1 MKTIMKNSILYFAI
15 FFCFQIH
22 AQVGIG
28 TTTPHESAI
37 LDVESTDKGMLI
49 PRLTTAQREAI
60 VPPADGLLMYNTET
74 KTFWYFDGTNWIELK
89 TDFEGW
95 LLEGNAGTDP
105 TTNFLGTTDDQPL
118 NFRVNNIRA
127 GHISKDN
134 VFFGMSSGIS
144 VNHNGKNN
152 TAVGHEALKTNING
166 ERNTALGY
174 RTLYTNNDAR
184 ANDNVAIGYQAL
196 YSNTTGNNNV
206 ANGYQALLNNT
217 GGSNN
222 IANGYQALHNNIG
235 GSNNIANGPN
245 ALFSNTSG
253 NSNVANG
260 VEALYNNTVGGN
272 NVANG
277 FQALYSNIRGGH
289 NVATGSTALY
299 SNTEGNA
306 NTAYGSASLQS
317 NTTGN
322 YNVSNGRQSLQNNQT
337 GNGNVAIGYR
347 SLISNIE
354 GRDNVGVGYDALK
367 NNTTGFQNIAIGR
380 GALHSSTGRD
390 NVVVGHGAL
399 NYNKEGIH
407 NTALGASADVTDSI
421 NRYSYSVIIGNIA
434 KVGANYAIA
443 MGNGAKVESD
453 RSIAIGNAARVHPNS
468 TNSMALGNGAVVH
481 DDNRIRLGN
490 NGVNWI
496 GGNSAWHN
504 TSDARFKY
512 QVENNVPG
520 LEFITKLKPATYYMD
535 NDKLDEFSKT
545 GNIGTAWS
553 DTEGKIRQT
562 GFLAQ
567 EVERVAQEI
576 GYEFDGVNKP
586 QNDRDN
592 YTLAY
597 STFVVPLVKAVQE
610 QQALIESQNA
620 RIAELEAQRK
630 ELAEVVENQ
639 QTQIDSIHQRLDTF
653 FVADKD

>member
-1 MKTIMKNSILYFAI
+1 MNSIMKNPILYFAI
-15 FFCFQIH
+15 LFCFQIH

-28 TTTPHESAI
+28 TTTPHESSI
-37 LDVESTDKGMLI
+37 LDVESTDKGILI
-49 PRLTTAQREAI
+49 PRLTTAERDAI
-60 VPPADGLLMYNTET
+60 APPADGRGLLVYNTDT
-74 KTFWYFDGTNWIELK
+74 STFWYFDGAIWIELK

-95 LLEGNAGTDP
+95 LLEGNAGTNP
-105 TTNFLGTTDDQPL
+105 STNFVGTTDNQPL

-127 GHISKDN
+127 GHISEN
-134 VFFGMSSGIS
+134 NIFFGMSSG
-144 VNHNGKNN
+144 VATTNYGPGN
-152 TAVGHEALKTNING
+152 TGIGHETLKVNIDG
-166 ERNTALGY
+166 KRNAAFGY
-174 RTLYTNNDAR
+174 QTLQANTSG
-184 ANDNVAIGYQAL
+184 NDNVAVGYQAL
-196 YSNTTGNNNV
+196 FNNTNGDGNTASGAGALYRNTTGDFNVANGYQALHHNTIGNNNV
-206 ANGYQALLNNT
+206 ANGY
-217 GGSNN
+217 
-222 IANGYQALHNNIG
+222 
-235 GSNNIANGPN
+235 
-245 ALFSNTSG
+245 
-253 NSNVANG
+253 
-260 VEALYNNTVGGN
+260 EALK
-272 NVANG
+272 
-277 FQALYSNIRGGH
+277 
-289 NVATGSTALY
+289 
-299 SNTEGNA
+299 
-306 NTAYGSASLQS
+306 S

-322 YNVSNGRQSLQNNQT
+322 YNVAN
-337 GNGNVAIGYR
+337 GYR
-347 SLISNIE
+347 
-354 GRDNVGVGYDALK
+354 ALR
-367 NNTTGFQNIAIGR
+367 NNTTGSNNIANGNEALSNNISGGNNVANGYRALFNNTTGTDNVANGTRALQANIDGSKNTAYGNDSMKSNRSGVQNVAVGFQSLFNNDNGEKNVAVGYRPLNSNLSGEYNIAIGLD
-380 GALHSSTGRD
+380 ALYNNEIGVRNIAIGGLSLFNNVAD
-390 NVVVGHGAL
+390 NNVAVGHGAL
-399 NYNKEGIH
+399 HANITGKN
-407 NTALGASADVTDSI
+407 NTALGASTNVLSPNLENTVA
-421 NRYSYSVIIGNIA
+421 IGYNA
-434 KVGANYAIA
+434 RVGANDA
-443 MGNGAKVESD
+443 
-453 RSIAIGNAARVHPNS
+453 IAIGNRAIAHGE
-468 TNSMALGNGAVVH
+468 NSMALGNGAVVH

-512 QVENNVPG
+512 QVENDVPG
-520 LEFITKLKPATYYMD
+520 LAFITKLKPATYYMD

-553 DTEGKIRQT
+553 DTEGKVRQT

>member
-28 TTTPHESAI
+28 TTTPHESSI
-37 LDVESTDKGMLI
+37 LDVESTDKGILI
-49 PRLTTAQREAI
+49 PRLTTAERDAI
-60 VPPADGLLMYNTET
+60 APPADGRGLLVYNTDT
-74 KTFWYFDGTNWIELK
+74 STFWYFDGAIWIELK

-95 LLEGNAGTDP
+95 LLEGNAGTNP
-105 TTNFLGTTDDQPL
+105 STNFVGTTDNQPL

-127 GHISKDN
+127 GHISEN
-134 VFFGMSSGIS
+134 NIFFGMSSG
-144 VNHNGKNN
+144 VATTNYGPGN
-152 TAVGHEALKTNING
+152 TGIGHETLKVNIDG
-166 ERNTALGY
+166 KRNAAFGY
-174 RTLYTNNDAR
+174 QTLQANTSG
-184 ANDNVAIGYQAL
+184 NDNVAVGYQAL
-196 YSNTTGNNNV
+196 FNNTNGDGNVANGYQALHHNTIGNNNV
-206 ANGYQALLNNT
+206 ANGY
-217 GGSNN
+217 
-222 IANGYQALHNNIG
+222 
-235 GSNNIANGPN
+235 
-245 ALFSNTSG
+245 
-253 NSNVANG
+253 
-260 VEALYNNTVGGN
+260 EALK
-272 NVANG
+272 
-277 FQALYSNIRGGH
+277 
-289 NVATGSTALY
+289 
-299 SNTEGNA
+299 
-306 NTAYGSASLQS
+306 S

-322 YNVSNGRQSLQNNQT
+322 YNVAN
-337 GNGNVAIGYR
+337 GYR
-347 SLISNIE
+347 
-354 GRDNVGVGYDALK
+354 ALR
-367 NNTTGFQNIAIGR
+367 NNTTGANNIANGNEALSNNISGGNNVANGYRALFNNTTGTDNVANGTRALQANIDGSKNTAYGNDSMKSNINGVQNVAVGFESLFSNVNGEKNVAVGYRPLNSNLSGEYNIAIGFD
-380 GALHSSTGRD
+380 ALYNNEIGVRNIAIGGLSLFNNVAD
-390 NVVVGHGAL
+390 NNVAVGHGAL
-399 NYNKEGIH
+399 HANITGKN
-407 NTALGASADVTDSI
+407 NTALGASTNVLSTDLE
-421 NRYSYSVIIGNIA
+421 NTVVIGYNA
-434 KVGANYAIA
+434 KVG
-443 MGNGAKVESD
+443 GNHAV
-453 RSIAIGNAARVHPNS
+453 AIGSGAEARGE
-468 TNSMALGNGAVVH
+468 NSMALGRNVVV
-481 DDNRIRLGN
+481 NVANTIRIGN
-490 NGVNWI
+490 NQVASI
-496 GGNSAWHN
+496 GGPKPWTN

-512 QVENNVPG
+512 QVENDVPG
-520 LEFITKLKPATYYMD
+520 LAFITKLKPATYYMD